1 MGRPRRS
8 ALLAPCLLGIV
19 GLRSVTWLQQF
30 QLPPTRGGIARRA
43 EPERASY
50 ESSPAWTKSLV
61 NGLTNLV
68 NTAMGEADEPL
79 APARKFDKIASEQLL
94 EGIQADFEERQYLW
108 SGDIDPE
115 LYDEGCEFTDP
126 TLSFKGLSQFQ
137 TNMRNLKPILDALVP
152 KEQRRCKLREIKLK
166 DGEVFAKWQMVGDLR
181 LPWSPRIDIT
191 GKTRYSPGKDGRIES
206 YFEQWDVSA
215 GEALAQLVRP
225 APEEV
230 IEHWPQQL
238 AGKPPP
244 KPAQMAH
251 EDVPVVVLPG
261 FGNEALDYSVPLGQD
276 EAVGLKACLE
286 RRGLPVSVV
295 PVKRAD
301 WIRVFVGILLDAE
314 SRAGNGTADG
324 AYGWYLDLAKKAVE
338 ENTASTG
345 KACVLVGHS
354 AGGWLGRALMQRE
367 GREWAKQH
375 VRGLVTLGTP
385 HKPPPEGRMD
395 MTFGCLRN
403 LNKAHPGAYFSDD
416 IFYVSVAGDAVV
428 GEKMEGNIPI
438 VELIQSPSPES
449 TAWNSYQALGG
460 CGNLTGDGLVPVD
473 WAHLPGA
480 DQITIRGV
488 MPRSSRSRSR
498 RRSDSRSRDR
508 REPRRRSSSRSPS
521 RRRASPPRRAS
532 KSPPPAKRG
541 NPKPAPAEQPELGK
555 ARIVAGAPL
564 NTGEKTYQAE
574 ILVAREGVDALN
586 HSGNVRTIACRGPS
600 RQSHDDAEED
610 CRKFDEAARD
620 GPKACRMMAQELQK
634 TKKGVLALIV
644 LSDRAAAAASLRF
657 SMGVMFFEMWLGKLR
672 GGLSSADR
680 VKEVQELLPEAPP
693 EAAKVL
699 ASLLATDPGE
709 RMTADHLLNRSG
721 LLPSGAFDPQVQRV
735 LGALEDPSSSES
747 VALLQALFNRAEEPA
762 KDASRGIRLEFA
774 DLVAPLS
781 TKQFLEEYWG
791 LKPFSGSLGE
801 DVLTIISVG
810 FHDGNMAECVGDC
823 RKDDNSSFTEEEFEG
838 FQADLNQRRSVILPF
853 CFTSG
858 AWDIKSAFMRDCAG
872 YGNDAEVGMYFSR
885 PGVEP
890 APWHF
895 DPNHNVTIQ
904 IVGEKDWHYAPGN
917 PHTIGGARGLRD
929 APMNFLD
936 QSVDI
941 PSTGPLERQCYS
953 LKPGSVLYVPPGHW
967 HSVLPV
973 KGDCVSVNL
982 RVANLLHA
990 KLISEAVFATLAAS
1004 ARSQNTQ
1011 YMVRPDD
1018 FAQGT
1023 AELQQQA
1030 ALAVRELSS
1039 SLQRCRPPR
1048 CFPFQVEHSDGLRLG
1063 ACLSYVSQQ
1072 GFLATELNKNA
1083 TVGVN
1088 PLVSILPK
1096 LRDADQLV
1104 IDLRSVSSLTGS
1116 DYLRFSLLCSAT
1128 LLEPVMLLA
1137 RRGKATVSRL
1147 QDAACSAL

>member
-1 MGRPRRS
+1 
-8 ALLAPCLLGIV
+8 
-19 GLRSVTWLQQF
+19 
-30 QLPPTRGGIARRA
+30 
-43 EPERASY
+43 
-50 ESSPAWTKSLV
+50 
-61 NGLTNLV
+61 
-68 NTAMGEADEPL
+68 MGEADEPL

-126 TLSFKGLSQFQ
+126 TLSFKGLSKFQ

-480 DQITIRGV
+480 DQITIRGCLHSINV
-488 MPRSSRSRSR
+488 AGTTRPTNRTQLYDDRVDMCRPQVLGAAAR
-498 RRSDSRSRDR
+498 RDAAELAVAVTEERALTPVRVTDASPDDGPR
-508 REPRRRSSSRSPS
+508 REAPPGEEHRLPGGPPNRHRLQSEGTQNQHLPNNLSLAKLASWLALHSTRVRKHIRRRSSLRGKVLMRSTTPEMYEPS
-521 RRRASPPRRAS
+521 
-532 KSPPPAKRG
+532 PAGVLLG
-541 NPKPAPAEQPELGK
+541 NPTTTQRRIAGSSMRRPET
-555 ARIVAGAPL
+555 AQR
-564 NTGEKTYQAE
+564 
-574 ILVAREGVDALN
+574 
-586 HSGNVRTIACRGPS
+586 
-600 RQSHDDAEED
+600 
-610 CRKFDEAARD
+610 
-620 GPKACRMMAQELQK
+620 QELQK
-634 TKKGVLALIV
+634 TKKG
-644 LSDRAAAAASLRF
+644 
-657 SMGVMFFEMWLGKLR
+657 
-672 GGLSSADR
+672 
-680 VKEVQELLPEAPP
+680 
-693 EAAKVL
+693 
-699 ASLLATDPGE
+699 
-709 RMTADHLLNRSG
+709 RS
-721 LLPSGAFDPQVQRV
+721 
-735 LGALEDPSSSES
+735 
-747 VALLQALFNRAEEPA
+747 
-762 KDASRGIRLEFA
+762 
-774 DLVAPLS
+774 
-781 TKQFLEEYWG
+781 
-791 LKPFSGSLGE
+791 
-801 DVLTIISVG
+801 
-810 FHDGNMAECVGDC
+810 
-823 RKDDNSSFTEEEFEG
+823 
-838 FQADLNQRRSVILPF
+838 
-853 CFTSG
+853 
-858 AWDIKSAFMRDCAG
+858 
-872 YGNDAEVGMYFSR
+872 
-885 PGVEP
+885 
-890 APWHF
+890 
-895 DPNHNVTIQ
+895 
-904 IVGEKDWHYAPGN
+904 
-917 PHTIGGARGLRD
+917 
-929 APMNFLD
+929 
-936 QSVDI
+936 
-941 PSTGPLERQCYS
+941 
-953 LKPGSVLYVPPGHW
+953 
-967 HSVLPV
+967 
-973 KGDCVSVNL
+973 
-982 RVANLLHA
+982 
-990 KLISEAVFATLAAS
+990 
-1004 ARSQNTQ
+1004 
-1011 YMVRPDD
+1011 
-1018 FAQGT
+1018 
-1023 AELQQQA
+1023 
-1030 ALAVRELSS
+1030 
-1039 SLQRCRPPR
+1039 
-1048 CFPFQVEHSDGLRLG
+1048 
-1063 ACLSYVSQQ
+1063 
-1072 GFLATELNKNA
+1072 
-1083 TVGVN
+1083 
-1088 PLVSILPK
+1088 
-1096 LRDADQLV
+1096 
-1104 IDLRSVSSLTGS
+1104 
-1116 DYLRFSLLCSAT
+1116 
-1128 LLEPVMLLA
+1128 
-1137 RRGKATVSRL
+1137 
-1147 QDAACSAL
+1147 